1 MSLKRGSVMP
11 GIGDQSEQQTGDE
24 QIQGGFGFRFLV
36 LLKTKAELGSFRQS
50 YLGSTLVGRFTR
62 RSSR

>member
-24 QIQGGFGFRFLV
+24 QIQGEFGFRFW
-36 LLKTKAELGSFRQS
+36 F
-50 YLGSTLVGRFTR
+50 Y
-62 RSSR
+62 